1 MSTLAIDI
9 GGTKFSMAVF
19 DGGRMLERAS
29 RATDREGG
37 REWMLDQIA
46 AIVRDWSS
54 RYQFERCGIGFGGPV
69 EFSRQRIAL
78 STHVGGWSDFDL
90 PRHLEKTLGLAPVMD
105 NDANVGALGE
115 AIYGAGRGFRPLF
128 YMTLSTGI
136 GGGIIPSGEII
147 YRGAD
152 SYAGELGH
160 IVIRPGGPECLCG
173 WHGCFER
180 MCGGLWLERDHGR
193 PAEELLRDPQFVKRY
208 VVDLAMGLKAAI
220 MLLNPARI
228 VVGGGISKAG
238 DALFVPLREELRR
251 QITTWSRARID
262 IVPAELGDDSVLY
275 GAMALADM
283 WGGPP
288 GPRGTR
294 ISTEQADEGVGRGP
308 GGPPHGEYRVTG
320 FYPVLDLELLARR
333 GLPVVQAA
341 EAILEAGARI
351 LQFRHKG
358 FFSRDVF
365 EDAQRIAGL
374 CRAAHALFVINDRAD
389 IAMLL
394 GAGVHLGQDD
404 LAPADA
410 RRMTDAIIGFS
421 THNQQQLRAGDH
433 EPVDYLAIGP
443 IFPTGSKLNPDP
455 VVGIDQLRS
464 LRAVTRKP
472 LVAIGGITRE
482 TAPAVLDAGADSIA
496 VIGDL
501 YPEACTKASL
511 RTRAEEW
518 LAICSSR
525 TSPRP

>member
-19 DGGRMLERAS
+19 DGRRMLERAS

-37 REWMLDQIA
+37 REWMLQQISNIA
-46 AIVRDWSS
+46 REWAVRH
-54 RYQFERCGIGFGGPV
+54 QFQRCGIGFGGPV
-69 EFSRQRIAL
+69 EFLHQRIAL

-90 PRHLEKTLGLAPVMD
+90 PRHLEKTLGFLPVMD

-115 AIYGAGRGFRPLF
+115 ALYGAGRGYRPLF

-160 IVIRPGGPECLCG
+160 IVIRPEGPECLCG

-180 MCGGLWLERDHGR
+180 MCGGLWLERDYGR
-193 PAEELLRDPQFVKRY
+193 PAEELLRDPEFVKRY

-228 VVGGGISKAG
+228 VIGGGIGKAG

-262 IVPAELGDDSVLY
+262 VVPAALGDDSVLY
-275 GAMALADM
+275 GAMVLSENPVTGYSFPDFGA
-283 WGGPP
+283 WKSGN
-288 GPRGTR
+288 
-294 ISTEQADEGVGRGP
+294 
-308 GGPPHGEYRVTG
+308 EYPVTG
-320 FYPVLDLELLARR
+320 FYPVLDTELLARR
-333 GLPVVQAA
+333 GLSVVHAA
-341 EAILEAGARI
+341 EAILDAGARM
-351 LQFRHKG
+351 LQLRHKG
-358 FFSRDVF
+358 FFARDVF
-365 EDAQRIAGL
+365 EDAQRVAGL
-374 CRAAHALFVINDRAD
+374 CRAAGALFVINDRAD

-394 GAGVHLGQDD
+394 GAAVHLGQDD

-410 RRMTDAIIGFS
+410 RKMMNTVIGLS
-421 THNQQQLRAGDH
+421 THNEQQLRSGDL
-433 EPVDYLAIGP
+433 EPANYLAIGP
-443 IFPTGSKLNPDP
+443 IFPTRSKQNPDP
-455 VVGIDQLRS
+455 VLGLDRLRS
-464 LRAVTRKP
+464 LRAITRKP

-482 TAPAVLDAGADSIA
+482 NAPAVFEAGADSIA

-501 YPEACTKASL
+501 YPETCTQASL
-511 RTRAEEW
+511 RARAEEW
-518 LAICSSR
+518 LAICSR
-525 TSPRP
+525 TSLPR